1 MKESLHEQLYGD
13 LDAVKVSD
21 GSVLHCKKVS
31 DREDSPFDP
40 IDALNLKV
48 KGCSEQLIMNCRS
61 IVQESSETS
70 FMNKHQVPYLNEIF
84 LKDPFKYSVYGMVDG
99 VDPNGNI
106 SDWKLGY
113 AKYKNKPLYVF
124 FIEVKV
130 KTATRTTT
138 IKCSKNR
145 VKRKLWDNRKC
156 CCRQ

>member
-1 MKESLHEQLYGD
+1 MKENLYEQLYGD

-70 FMNKHQVPYLNEIF
+70 FMYKHLVPYLNEIF
-84 LKDPFKYSVYGMVDG
+84 LKDPFKYSVYGMSTAWSRMEISQTGNWDM
-99 VDPNGNI
+99 PNTRI
-106 SDWKLGY
+106 S
-113 AKYKNKPLYVF
+113 PSTPF
-124 FIEVKV
+124 
-130 KTATRTTT
+130 
-138 IKCSKNR
+138 S
-145 VKRKLWDNRKC
+145 
-156 CCRQ
+156 